1 MGSPIG
7 IYVSTDPCQPVLNP
21 VCLLQGQRAEQS
33 PHLQVR
39 KDQPWTPTGMG
50 SGTGLVTSE
59 TTAFV
64 CSSCVPLPLCTSG
77 TSPQFLPALTHACE
91 RTSE

>member
-1 MGSPIG
+1 VGSPIG

-39 KDQPWTPTGMG
+39 KG
-50 SGTGLVTSE
+50 
-59 TTAFV
+59 
-64 CSSCVPLPLCTSG
+64 
-77 TSPQFLPALTHACE
+77 PALDSH
-91 RTSE
+91 RDG